1 MAGPEDVNKW
11 QRWIWIMRLLDRK
24 GATPQAL
31 AARLE
36 EEKRVKVSVRTIQR
50 DLNEMSE
57 CLEIES
63 TSGKPAAWRWR
74 GDSPWRVSPEADATQ
89 AVAWTML
96 ERMGQDLL
104 PPNFLDAL
112 APFFKAAK
120 KGVTQRERMWLE
132 NVRVIPTA
140 FSLKPPT
147 ITAKVRDWV
156 CEALRDGRQISF
168 DYRRM
173 GEEVRHY
180 DAVNPLGLVQRDREL
195 ILVATHAGSGGETRE
210 FLLHRIVDV
219 RLIDRIAVRPAGF
232 SLDDYIAKG
241 GFQYS
246 DGTLRKVTLEV
257 APWLGVRL
265 KETPL
270 SDDQKI
276 EPTEGGRWTVTAT
289 VPNSRGFEWWLM
301 TMGEDAVLFG
311 GGDEEA

>member
-1 MAGPEDVNKW
+1 MGNSGGLNKW
-11 QRWIWIMRLLDRK
+11 QRWLLIMRFLGRERS
-24 GATPQAL
+24 TPQEL
-31 AARLE
+31 VVRFE
-36 EEKRVKVSVRTIQR
+36 QSGVKVSVRTIQR

-57 CLEIES
+57 CLELES
-63 TSGKPAAWRWR
+63 TDGKPAAWRWR
-74 GDSPWRVSPEADATQ
+74 RDSHWLVSPVADATQ
-89 AVAWTML
+89 AAAWTML
-96 ERMGQDLL
+96 ERLGRDLL
-104 PPNFLDAL
+104 PPSWFDTLG
-112 APFFKAAK
+112 PFFKAAK
-120 KGVTQRERMWLE
+120 QGVTERERAWLD
-132 NVRVIPTA
+132 NVRMIPTA
-140 FSLKPPT
+140 FSLQAPI

-156 CEALRDGRQISF
+156 CEALRDGRQLSF

-173 GEEVRHY
+173 GEEVRRY

-210 FLLHRIVDV
+210 FLLHRVEEV
-219 RLIDRIAVRPAGF
+219 RRIDRNAVRPAGF
-232 SLDDYIAKG
+232 SLNDYIAKG

-270 SDDQKI
+270 SDDQEI
-276 EPTEGGRWTVTAT
+276 EPAEAGRWTVTAT

-311 GGDEEA
+311 GEGEDA